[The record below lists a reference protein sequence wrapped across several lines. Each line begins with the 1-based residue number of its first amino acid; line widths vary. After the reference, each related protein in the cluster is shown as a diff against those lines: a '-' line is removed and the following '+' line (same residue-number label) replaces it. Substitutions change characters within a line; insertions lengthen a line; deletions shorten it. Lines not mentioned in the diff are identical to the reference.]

1 MTTKVKS
8 RSLAALPSAKGKGRT
23 AASLATLPSKPKVRS
38 AASVT
43 SLTTR
48 AKPRPTAGSA
58 DVEPLD
64 ESWTV
69 PPATMEEHL
78 QRIQTLGQRIKVYVQ
93 FICAVGKLDG
103 SSAEAKQ
110 KAVAVFYDRLFLLE
124 QDLGRIQEALRL
136 G

>member
-8 RSLAALPSAKGKGRT
+8 RSVAPLRAAKVKARSAAALTTLSA
-23 AASLATLPSKPKVRS
+23 KPKVRS

-43 SLTTR
+43 TLTSR
-48 AKPRPTAGSA
+48 AKPRPAAGAA

-64 ESWTV
+64 ESWAV
-69 PPATMEEHL
+69 PPVNMEEHL

-124 QDLGRIQEALRL
+124 QELGRIQEALRL

>member
-1 MTTKVKS
+1 MAIKVKRRPATALPAAKVKA
-8 RSLAALPSAKGKGRT
+8 RSSAALH
-23 AASLATLPSKPKVRS
+23 TLTPKPKVRS

-43 SLTTR
+43 TLATR
-48 AKPRPTAGSA
+48 AKARPLAGPGEL
-58 DVEPLD
+58 EPLD
-64 ESWTV
+64 ESWAV
-69 PPATMEEHL
+69 PPSTMEEGL

-110 KAVAVFYDRLFLLE
+110 KAVAVFYDRLLLME
-124 QDLGRIQEALRL
+124 QELGRIQEALRL